1 MNSKRPLSA
10 PVARASDAADAT
22 PESEPPERLHF
33 DLVEDDG
40 DWSRLGDID
49 GLVQAAAAAIVS
61 HGVGRQWLPAIAAVA
76 LSSDS
81 AVRRLN
87 RNFRGKDSPTNVLS
101 FKFEGAGHALPGAR
115 MLGDIVLA
123 DGVVLREAAELGI
136 PLQNHFQ
143 HLIVHGTLHL
153 MGYDHETEH
162 EAVAMERLETEVLDR
177 LGIPDPHA
185 APE

>member
-1 MNSKRPLSA
+1 MSTKRLSA
-10 PVARASDAADAT
+10 APAARAVEVAEAA
-22 PESEPPERLHF
+22 PESEPPERLRF

-40 DWSRLGDID
+40 DWSGLGDVER
-49 GLVQAAAAAIVS
+49 LAQAAAAAIVA
-61 HGVGRQWLPAIAAVA
+61 HGTAERWLPAVAAVA
-76 LSSDS
+76 LSSDR

-87 RNFRGKDSPTNVLS
+87 KSYRAKDKPTNVLS
-101 FKFEGAGHALPGAR
+101 FPFESAGRSLPGPR

-136 PLQNHFQ
+136 PIQDHFQ
-143 HLIVHGTLHL
+143 HLVVHGTLHL
-153 MGYDHETEH
+153 MGYDHETEP
-162 EAVAMERLETEVLDR
+162 EAVAMERLETEILAR